1 MLSGARIRAWWQ
13 GRRWGDDRG
22 DASLQMAIVFPAIL
36 LTTIA
41 VIQASL
47 WYYAREIALTA
58 AREGLT
64 AARAYQ
70 ASPADGAARADE
82 VLGRS
87 AGDSLRSYGVS
98 ARSDGQ
104 RVRVDVSG
112 TALSMIPG
120 LSGLRITQSASGP
133 VERWTNVSGGFAN
146 SEALGAGN
154 PGGEGP

>member
-1 MLSGARIRAWWQ
+1 MPSGTRIRAWWH
-13 GRRWGDDRG
+13 GRRWGEDRG
-22 DASLQMAIVFPAIL
+22 DASLQMAIVFPFIL

-70 ASPADGAARADE
+70 SSPADGTARAQE

-87 AGDSLRSYGVS
+87 AGDSLRGYGVTAS
-98 ARSDGQ
+98 NDGR
-104 RVRVDVSG
+104 RVRVRVSG

-120 LSGLRITQSASGP
+120 LPGLTITQSASGP
-133 VERWTNVSGGFAN
+133 LERWTTAGG
-146 SEALGAGN
+146 
-154 PGGEGP
+154 